1 LTSHGG
7 ANKVFLVTIAAS
19 MGLVLLLVLV
29 CSSLQETSQS
39 SFVVGIAYR
48 FDASV
53 SPFCAGTL
61 VAERWVVTSASC
73 VSSDRNVIK
82 KGKLVIGFGANGRQD
97 VSRVEKII
105 KHKDYSQDKG
115 GSTVHGNIALLKLAS
130 KPDKTQYRSA
140 CLPEL
145 KKGKKNKNK
154 NKKNRKKKR
163 KKKKKKKKT
172 MGGNKRQTIQELKL
186 LGWRLNPF
194 LPGALSEKL
203 QERTVE
209 LGKCRGKINKRLCI
223 TAPSCDT
230 DYGGPLI
237 QGEDKLRG
245 VSITDLEMCKKYHR
259 QNVFTDV
266 RRYTKWIAKKIA
278 NNGGGKLCLKLSGR
292 NGMI

>member
-1 LTSHGG
+1 
-7 ANKVFLVTIAAS
+7 
-19 MGLVLLLVLV
+19 MG
-29 CSSLQETSQS
+29 
-39 SFVVGIAYR
+39 
-48 FDASV
+48 
-53 SPFCAGTL
+53 
-61 VAERWVVTSASC
+61 
-73 VSSDRNVIK
+73 
-82 KGKLVIGFGANGRQD
+82 
-97 VSRVEKII
+97 

-145 KKGKKNKNK
+145 KKGKKNKN
-154 NKKNRKKKR
+154 

-237 QGEDKLRG
+237 QVLTKQTQMSQISLAKQKQLPLPVTATMG
-245 VSITDLEMCKKYHR
+245 VHLFRSRFHCCKTPGRVTIAVIVKDCMY
-259 QNVFTDV
+259 DV
-266 RRYTKWIAKKIA
+266 CISASLY
-278 NNGGGKLCLKLSGR
+278 LCISVT
-292 NGMI
+292 